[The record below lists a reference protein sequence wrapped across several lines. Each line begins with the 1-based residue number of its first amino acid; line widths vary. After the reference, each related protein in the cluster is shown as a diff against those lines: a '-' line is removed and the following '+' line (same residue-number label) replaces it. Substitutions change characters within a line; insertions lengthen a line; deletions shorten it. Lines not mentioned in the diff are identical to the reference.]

1 MADLLECL
9 LQIKGLRESA
19 DRMSALVAGADAARW
34 HERPGPQA
42 PTAAELLTRLA
53 ELEVVHG
60 TALRLCLTAGAS
72 IMPFV
77 DEQAFLQMARFHQW
91 SSGEALACFLARRAE
106 NLDILDR
113 CTADDLARQGT
124 HPVRRHPTV
133 ADLVAVMLASDFE
146 HLGDMRR
153 ALGGQG
159 R

>member
-19 DRMSALVAGADAARW
+19 NRVEALVARADAARW
-34 HERPGPQA
+34 RERAGPQS
-42 PTAAELLTRLA
+42 PTAGELLTRLA
-53 ELEVVHG
+53 ELELVHG
-60 TALRLCLTAGAS
+60 AALRLCLVGGAS
-72 IMPFV
+72 TLPFA
-77 DEQAFLQMARFHQW
+77 DEAALLQITRFHQW
-91 SSGEALACFLARRAE
+91 SPPEALRCFLMRRAE

-113 CTADDLARQGT
+113 CDGDDLARRGA

-133 ADLVAVMLASDFE
+133 ADLVATMLASDFE

-153 ALGGQG
+153 ALGDQG